1 VLDLVEGPT
10 LADRIATGPIPL
22 DEALPIAKQIAEGL
36 EAAHESGVIHR
47 DLKPAN
53 IKVREDG
60 TVKVLDFGLAKALDA
75 TTEGDRGQS
84 PTLTAAAT
92 EVGVILGTAAYMS
105 PEQAE
110 GKRLDE
116 RSDSFSFGAVVYEVV
131 SGHRAFDGDT
141 TVQVLSGV
149 LRDEPRALDAPSAL
163 ARIVRLCLRKSP
175 GQRYG
180 SMSDVRVAL
189 EATSLD
195 SRSESR
201 SSIAILAF
209 ANMSADP
216 ENEYFCDGIAEE
228 ITNALAKVDRLEV
241 AGRTSAF
248 SFKGKG
254 GDLREIG
261 RALNVSTVLEGSV
274 RKAGNRLRITTQ
286 LVKVTDGYHLWSERY
301 DRQLE
306 DIFEI
311 QDEIALAVVEAL
323 KVTLLGGEKAA
334 VLKRSTD
341 NPEAYRLCLKAHH
354 AWTRWTDEGFRT
366 AIGLYEQA
374 VEKDSNYA
382 LAHWGLGHWYAS
394 WPMLGRE
401 PPDLRTMRTHLETAI
416 RLDPDLADAHAVLG
430 AIVDGVVEWNWAP
443 AESRC
448 ERAIAL
454 NPRSAH
460 LRNVYGVLL
469 GVIGR
474 HEESIA
480 MLRRA
485 IELDPLGPSG
495 TRVSSRRYLATATGT
510 GRSSRHVRR
519 WTWLPT
525 TGTPSNW
532 PVKPTRR
539 LDNWVRP
546 SRRSSAP

>member
-1 VLDLVEGPT
+1 MLDLVEGPT

-274 RKAGNRLRITTQ
+274 RKAGNRLRITAQ
-286 LVKVTDGYHLWSERY
+286 LVKVTDGYRLWSERY

-311 QDEIALAVVEAL
+311 RDEIALAYVHTGLDQLDEAFA
-323 KVTLLGGEKAA
+323 LLERA
-334 VLKRSTD
+334 LD
-341 NPEAYRLCLKAHH
+341 AHDFWLTYSLTVFP
-354 AWTRWTDEGFRT
+354 ALDDLRPDPRFAELVRR
-366 AIGLYEQA
+366 IGL
-374 VEKDSNYA
+374 
-382 LAHWGLGHWYAS
+382 
-394 WPMLGRE
+394 
-401 PPDLRTMRTHLETAI
+401 
-416 RLDPDLADAHAVLG
+416 
-430 AIVDGVVEWNWAP
+430 
-443 AESRC
+443 
-448 ERAIAL
+448 
-454 NPRSAH
+454 
-460 LRNVYGVLL
+460 
-469 GVIGR
+469 
-474 HEESIA
+474 
-480 MLRRA
+480 
-485 IELDPLGPSG
+485 
-495 TRVSSRRYLATATGT
+495 
-510 GRSSRHVRR
+510 
-519 WTWLPT
+519 
-525 TGTPSNW
+525 
-532 PVKPTRR
+532 
-539 LDNWVRP
+539 
-546 SRRSSAP
+546 

>member
-1 VLDLVEGPT
+1 MLELVEGPT

-274 RKAGNRLRITTQ
+274 RKAGNRLRITAQ
-286 LVKVTDGYHLWSERY
+286 LVKVTDGYRLWSERY

-323 KVTLLGGEKAA
+323 QQFAKLRDGAESHYVPAVALAYVHTGLDQLDEAFALLERA
-334 VLKRSTD
+334 LD
-341 NPEAYRLCLKAHH
+341 AHDFWLTYSLTVFP
-354 AWTRWTDEGFRT
+354 ALDDLRPDPRFAELVRR
-366 AIGLYEQA
+366 IGL
-374 VEKDSNYA
+374 
-382 LAHWGLGHWYAS
+382 
-394 WPMLGRE
+394 
-401 PPDLRTMRTHLETAI
+401 
-416 RLDPDLADAHAVLG
+416 
-430 AIVDGVVEWNWAP
+430 
-443 AESRC
+443 
-448 ERAIAL
+448 
-454 NPRSAH
+454 
-460 LRNVYGVLL
+460 
-469 GVIGR
+469 
-474 HEESIA
+474 
-480 MLRRA
+480 
-485 IELDPLGPSG
+485 
-495 TRVSSRRYLATATGT
+495 
-510 GRSSRHVRR
+510 
-519 WTWLPT
+519 
-525 TGTPSNW
+525 
-532 PVKPTRR
+532 
-539 LDNWVRP
+539 
-546 SRRSSAP
+546 